1 MDPWSILIGGMNQMH
16 QKGPGAALRDSPTW
30 TAAPARMTD
39 SVPRIAY
46 RAGGKEQGVPIVLL
60 HSLAADQSSWGP
72 VTQELE
78 QNHYVI
84 TLDSRGHGKSETAH
98 APGPESWA
106 LDIIEVMDALRIK
119 RALLVGVS
127 MGGIQAIATA
137 AAAPERVAGII
148 VADSFAALPKEVS
161 VARIDGLS
169 GFASQHAMN
178 DVADRYVSETF
189 VAPGDARGPELV
201 RRAMGTMDREC
212 YLSAVQACFGADVRP
227 ALERV
232 KAPALVLW
240 GELDEKTPRIL
251 SMEIAAA
258 IPDAAF
264 ESIPDAAHLSHLD
277 QPAIF
282 ASLVSRFAHSL
293 TNR

>member
-1 MDPWSILIGGMNQMH
+1 MNHMH
-16 QKGPGAALRDSPTW
+16 QKSPGAALRDSPTW
-30 TAAPARMTD
+30 AEAPVQMTD
-39 SVPRIAY
+39 SDPRIAY
-46 RAGGKEQGVPIVLL
+46 RAGGREQGVPVVLL
-60 HSLAADQSSWGP
+60 HSLAADQSTWGP
-72 VTQELE
+72 VAEVLE

-98 APGPESWA
+98 ASGPESWA
-106 LDIIEVMDALRIK
+106 LDIIEVLDALSIK

-127 MGGIQAIATA
+127 MGGIQAIAAA

-148 VADSFAALPKEVS
+148 VADSFAALPEEVS

-169 GFASQHAMN
+169 SFASQHAMN
-178 DVADRYVSETF
+178 DVADKYVSDTF
-189 VAPGDARGPELV
+189 VAPGDVRGPELV
-201 RRAMGTMDREC
+201 RQTMGTMDRES
-212 YLSAVQACFGADVRP
+212 YLSAVRACFGADVRP

-240 GELDEKTPRIL
+240 GELDEKTPRTL
-251 SMEIAAA
+251 SMDIAAA

-293 TNR
+293 TNG